1 MGEEGVML
9 KLLVGLMGIVSLVA
23 AIPLLF
29 GGGSLVWVDTA
40 LADSEGF
47 INTVPMEIEV
57 DGYALV
63 AGPAQIDI
71 LPTGPIDVGEIATL
85 RIQAENQSPS
95 QGIFIGVADA
105 NTVSEYLGGVPHA
118 IVDELEPESM
128 SLSYH
133 TDLSGTELP
142 APPGDQPFWTTSA
155 QGTGEIVLE
164 WEIERGE
171 VSFVIMNDD
180 AADGL
185 AFDAVIGARVP
196 VIRPI
201 GVSLL
206 IGGGLTLAIGTLLLA
221 MAL

>member
-1 MGEEGVML
+1 ML

-29 GGGSLVWVDTA
+29 GGGSLVWIDSA

-47 INTVPMEIEV
+47 VNTAQMEIEV

-71 LPTGPIDVGEIATL
+71 LPTGPIDVGEIATI
-85 RIQAENQSPS
+85 RIQAENQNSN
-95 QGIFIGVADA
+95 QGLFIGVADA
-105 NTVSEYLGGVPHA
+105 DTVNDYLGGVPHA
-118 IVDELEPESM
+118 IVEELEPESI
-128 SLSYH
+128 SLTYH
-133 TDLSGTELP
+133 TDLSGTELS
-142 APPGDQPFWTTSA
+142 ASPGDQPFWTASSE
-155 QGTGEIVLE
+155 GTGGVVLE

-221 MAL
+221 LAL